1 MSKNEIGSYL
11 RHRIKG
17 RKYYRLWKKIL
28 DALDQ
33 NPRPDVKIIFKEAKS
48 ASWRTKI
55 SGPIIGVLFGGIPSV
70 PNDLIMINDLE
81 VIEKKSIALKD
92 IEEIEEIQNGR

>member
-1 MSKNEIGSYL
+1 MSKNEIGGYL
-11 RHRIKG
+11 RRRIKG

-33 NPRPDVKIIFKEAKS
+33 NPRPDVKIVFKEAS
-48 ASWRTKI
+48 RRPI
-55 SGPIIGVLFGGIPSV
+55 IGPIIGALFGGIQSV
-70 PNDLIMINDLE
+70 PDDLIMINDLE